1 MFELEVKGGNVV
13 KVFKNQYE
21 KAVVE
26 YNGVNYDLESMI
38 NLFEE
43 EKRNHS
49 SVSEV
54 EIQQFERD
62 PEMRK
67 MVEDSEQDIEQG
79 RVLSTKG
86 VLAKIRR
93 GEI

>member
-13 KVFKNQYE
+13 KIFKNQNE
-21 KAVVE
+21 KAIVE
-26 YNGVNYDLESMI
+26 YNGINYDLESMI
-38 NLFEE
+38 ILYEE
-43 EKRNHS
+43 EKRNS
-49 SVSEV
+49 STVSET
-54 EIQQFERD
+54 EIHRFEGD

-79 RVLSTKG
+79 KVFSTKS

>member
-13 KVFKNQYE
+13 KIYKDQYE

-38 NLFEE
+38 NLIE
-43 EKRNHS
+43 EKRNSS
-49 SVSEV
+49 SVSEA
-54 EIQQFERD
+54 EIQRFERD

-79 RVLSTKG
+79 KVHSTKD